1 MLQTVTNQTVYMP
14 KNLGLSE
21 TLLCNIIAPSGK
33 VRTVRALLDG
43 GSQITALK
51 RSVAKDLNLKGVN
64 KTLIVGTSGAQTL
77 EYPNELETCFKLA
90 SIDNKFITSFV
101 VEAITIPTPT
111 SDIAPILIDPKK
123 FKHLENLSFSEQ
135 LPMKNA
141 PLKVDIL
148 IGQPIVAHILKEIIL
163 GSSLEEPAAAIYH
176 IGNCLTG
183 SSSSKDKTKKSL
195 FSSVEIHPEPPL
207 DIQNWFS
214 LENLGIENPTDS
226 KLTADQQKAED
237 LMKAVTYYDKI
248 NKCWHTQLLW
258 SDEPIMYTNV
268 KRASVTASRVIKR
281 FSKPEN
287 DDAWKSIQSVYDK
300 NLESGITELVSKE
313 DLKKTSNFHYICMS
327 MVFKPDSETTPVRPV
342 FNANLEFGEEKT
354 SFNKKL
360 LEGPNLLQQLP
371 QLMIKFRCHKYVAL
385 LDISKLYSRIRLSK
399 KDADYQ
405 RFFWSKTKVLPN
417 ETRAELKSY
426 RHNRLI
432 FGSKSSPYQAQWI
445 LKQHANMFGN
455 KFLLENAYLD
465 DIFVSGT
472 DPEQLL
478 NDLHHLIWVLKQGDF
493 PSQKIISNSEIVLD
507 GLDESVKASPENA
520 KIYGQYWD
528 VKNDKLSFNFKND
541 INLISKTLTK
551 RQLLSQMM
559 SLYDLLGFAQPFHL
573 KVKLLFQESCK
584 LSLKWDDF
592 LPENL
597 QEKVLKWVH
606 ELPLLNNMSI
616 NRCFLPTKGGNILFI
631 ASFSDASN
639 VGLGVNTYIVSQDI
653 NGHRNSE
660 LAFCKAKV
668 LPLKQ
673 KYTTPRGELAAAEL
687 NARAG
692 NYVANA
698 LKSVIGHE
706 PQVYYFSDSE
716 ITLFRLKGS
725 PTTYKTW
732 VANRLKA
739 IHDQTKV
746 CDWYYVKSEENPSD
760 ISSKGAYLSEFI
772 DSDLFFHGP
781 KWLTNPL
788 YQFKVVGE
796 TLSDD
801 KISLDNEEIK
811 RLPHPI
817 SLFSAIDDEANIIK
831 DVLNRHNN
839 WRKCVNILAWCK
851 RFCTNARLKAKNKI
865 PSRQRRTRLVQKM
878 SPKINYD
885 DLHLHSTEVT
895 AVENLLFKYA
905 QSSQFSKEIV
915 DLKEGREIPKDSKI
929 KKLIPKWDNE
939 LELLLH
945 SSRIA
950 GYNPVILPHD
960 HEITRLFIQDVH
972 KKFGHS
978 GPSLTLYKVR
988 KRVWITNGRQQIKKA
1003 LYKCSC
1009 RKTIP
1014 LNERMGKIPSWR
1026 HENPKIWTCIGT
1038 DVLGP
1043 FYVKK
1048 DPTGIKN
1055 DDKIIKTYAILWTDL
1070 ISRGVMVDLLYSAD
1084 TAGVIRSL
1092 RKLTAIY
1099 GAGKTYYSDN
1109 ASYYKKSSI
1118 ELKNFMA
1125 SIDWPAVR
1133 RESSKFNADW
1143 IFATAAS
1150 PFRNATSERLV
1161 RSIKEALTKVIKKNM
1176 LSFSELSVCLLE
1188 CSSYINNR
1196 PIGFLSSDSQEDM
1209 RAVTPSLLTIG
1220 REIEP
1225 LGEYTGK
1232 EPKLKELYD
1241 YRTKTVTNFLQ
1252 NWTALYLQ
1260 DLSPTKKWLEK
1271 NPYVIKPG
1279 MVLFIKDENKLRD
1292 LWSKGIVTKV
1302 ICSKIDNLPRTI
1314 ELRTT
1319 TGKIVRPIQKLALPE
1334 YEIVDPPISNFLNVD
1349 ISNIAIPEI
1358 SDAVELKN
1366 YLAQN

>member
-1 MLQTVTNQTVYMP
+1 MLQTVANCYKP

-21 TLLCNIIAPSGK
+21 TLLCNIITPSGK
-33 VRTVRALLDG
+33 VRTVRALIDG

-51 RSVAKDLNLKGVN
+51 RSVANELKLKG
-64 KTLIVGTSGAQTL
+64 KYQTLIVGTSGGQTL
-77 EYPNELETCFKLA
+77 KYPNEIVTYFKLA
-90 SIDNKFITSFV
+90 SLDNTFVTDFI

-111 SDIAPILIDPKK
+111 LDIAPILIDPQK
-123 FKHLENLSFSEQ
+123 FPHLENLNFSEK
-135 LPMKNA
+135 LPMQNSK
-141 PLKVDIL
+141 LQIDIL
-148 IGQPIVAHILKEIIL
+148 IGQPIVAHMLKEIKL
-163 GSSLEEPAAAIYH
+163 GSSIEQPAASIYH
-176 IGNCLTG
+176 IGTCLTG
-183 SSSSKDKTKKSL
+183 SSLSKTVTNSL
-195 FSSVEIHPEPPL
+195 FQSVEIHPETPI
-207 DIQNWFS
+207 DIQKFFN
-214 LENLGIENPTDS
+214 LENLGIECPTDS
-226 KLTADQQKAED
+226 ELTADQQKAED
-237 LMKAVTYYDKI
+237 LMKKITYYDKN

-268 KRASVTASRVIKR
+268 RRASSTASRVIKR

-287 DDAWKSIQSVYDK
+287 DDAWKSIQSVYDE
-300 NLESGITELVSKE
+300 NLKSGITELVSKE

-327 MVFKPDSETTPVRPV
+327 MVFRESETTPVRPV
-342 FNANLEFGEEKT
+342 FNANLEFGDEKT
-354 SFNKKL
+354 SFNKLL

-371 QLMIKFRCHKYVAL
+371 QLMIKFRCHRFVAL
-385 LDISKLYSRIRLSK
+385 LDISKLYSRIRLSE
-399 KDADYQ
+399 KDADMQ
-405 RFFWSKTKVLPN
+405 RFFWSNKKLLPTETK
-417 ETRAELKSY
+417 AELKSY

-432 FGSKSSPYQAQWI
+432 FGSRSSPYQAQWV
-445 LKQHANMFGN
+445 LKRHGLMFN
-455 KFLLENAYLD
+455 NEYLLNNSYLD
-465 DIFVSGT
+465 DIFVSGS
-472 DPEQLL
+472 DPQKLSD
-478 NDLHHLIWVLKQGDF
+478 DLHNLIYVLKEGDF
-493 PSQKIISNSEIVLD
+493 PSQKIVSNCKLVLD
-507 GLDESVKASPENA
+507 KLDENVKASPENA
-520 KIYGQYWD
+520 KIYGQKWD
-528 VKNDKLSFNFKND
+528 VKSDKLSFNFKKEVNS
-541 INLISKTLTK
+541 ISKVFTK
-551 RQLLSQMM
+551 RELLSQMM

-573 KVKLLFQESCK
+573 KVKLIFQESCR
-584 LSLKWDDF
+584 LSLKWDDT

-597 QEKVLKWVH
+597 QQKVSKWIQ

-616 NRCFLPTKGGNILFI
+616 NRCFLPTSGGKILFI

-639 VGLGVNTYIVSQDI
+639 VGLGVNTFIISEDN
-653 NGHRNSE
+653 NGVRNSE

-668 LPLKQ
+668 LPLNQ

-698 LKSVIGHE
+698 LKSVIGHK
-706 PQVYYFSDSE
+706 PKVYYFSDSE

-739 IHDQTKV
+739 IHDQTNV
-746 CDWYYVKSEENPSD
+746 NDWYYVKSEENPSD

-781 KWLTNPL
+781 KFITDPL

-801 KISLDNEEIK
+801 KVSVDNEEIK
-811 RLPHPI
+811 KLPHPI
-817 SLFSAIDDEANIIK
+817 SLFSAIDDEANIINN
-831 DVLNRHNN
+831 VLKRYNN

-851 RFCTNARLKAKNKI
+851 RFCANARQKARTKSTTI
-865 PSRQRRTRLVQKM
+865 QRKTRLVRKM

-885 DLHLHSTEVT
+885 ELHLQPTEVT
-895 AVENLLFKYA
+895 AMENLLFRYA
-905 QSSQFSKEIV
+905 QSSEFVTEITN
-915 DLKEGREIPKDSKI
+915 LKNNLEIPKDSKL
-929 KKLIPKWDNE
+929 KKLLPKWDNE

-950 GYNPVILPHD
+950 GYNPVILPYD
-960 HEITRLFIQDVH
+960 HEITRLFIHDVH
-972 KKFGHS
+972 TKFGHS

-988 KRVWITNGRQQIKKA
+988 KRVWVTNGRQQIKKA

-1014 LNERMGKIPSWR
+1014 LYERMGKLPSWR
-1026 HENPKIWTCIGT
+1026 HENPTIWSRVGT

-1043 FYVKK
+1043 FYVK
-1048 DPTGIKN
+1048 N
-1055 DDKIIKTYAILWTDL
+1055 DENNKIIKTFAILWTDL
-1070 ISRGVMVDLLYSAD
+1070 ISRGIMVDLLYSAD

-1099 GAGKTYYSDN
+1099 GSAKTYYSDN

-1118 ELKNFMA
+1118 ELKNFM
-1125 SIDWPAVR
+1125 SKIDWPVVR
-1133 RESSKFNADW
+1133 KESKKFNAEW

-1161 RSIKEALTKVIKKNM
+1161 RSIKESLAKTIKKNM
-1176 LSFSELSVCLLE
+1176 LTFSELSVCLLE

-1196 PIGFLSSDSQEDM
+1196 PLGFISSDSDEDM
-1209 RAVTPSLLTIG
+1209 KPISPSLLTIG
-1220 REIEP
+1220 REIEII
-1225 LGEYTGK
+1225 GDYTGK
-1232 EPKLKELYD
+1232 DPKLKELYN
-1241 YRTKTVTNFLQ
+1241 YRTKIVTNFLH

-1314 ELRTT
+1314 ELRTN

-1334 YEIVDPPISNFLNVD
+1334 YEIIDTPVSNYVSID
-1349 ISNIAIPEI
+1349 ISKIAIPEI
-1358 SDAVELKN
+1358 SDKAELQKYIN
-1366 YLAQN
+1366 KEF